1 MKPQPLSP
9 EQQRLPVG
17 QIKSDPIKGDFQ
29 ALPLFG
35 WVSQRAEVKTPLVML
50 TTLLMRSSTDP
61 TPAGTLNIELPVFPE
76 TELATLAFLEELGWD
91 GRAWPID
98 DGWPTGDVNHEEMII
113 ALMDQAL
120 LRATLT
126 FPPNE
131 KLGARTFPVSVQR
144 AQGPF
149 LMPPLSEPRPTYVR
163 QGSGERT
170 IPWTPD
176 EKKLERLRQLCA
188 DPKAFHR
195 PMQPA
200 ETTEAMKIRELT
212 RLMLQTNTKKMLRQ
226 TKSQCLQFGIPFKGV
241 EDRPEDLDRLVIFV
255 TDGVFRTK
263 VRKLASSW
271 NEDEKQVLREAL
283 RVSLKRHIT
292 SEGEA
297 SEVALCLSCSTNP
310 AVTSDNA
317 ENETVAL
324 CEACK
329 ALVGDPRGVQFASAE
344 EPPGT

>member
-61 TPAGTLNIELPVFPE
+61 TPAGTLNIELPIFPE
-76 TELATLAFLEELGWD
+76 TELATLALLEELGWD
-91 GRAWPID
+91 GRVWPID

-131 KLGARTFPVSVQR
+131 ERGARTFPVSVQR

-149 LMPPLSEPRPTYVR
+149 SMPPLPELPPS
-163 QGSGERT
+163 
-170 IPWTPD
+170 WTPD
-176 EKKLERLRQLCA
+176 ERKLERLRQLCA
-188 DPKAFHR
+188 DPKVFHR

-241 EDRPEDLDRLVIFV
+241 EDRPEDLDRLAIFV
-255 TDGVFRTK
+255 TDGVFRAQ
-263 VRKLASSW
+263 VRRLASNW
-271 NEDEKQVLREAL
+271 KEDEKQVLREAL
-283 RVSLKRHIT
+283 RVALKRHAT
-292 SEGEA
+292 TSDDAASEGTPSDDVA
-297 SEVALCLSCSTNP
+297 SEVMLCLSCNTQP
-310 AVTSDNA
+310 ACNTT
-317 ENETVAL
+317 EKNETVAL

-329 ALVGDPRGVQFASAE
+329 ALVGDPRGVQFASAAD